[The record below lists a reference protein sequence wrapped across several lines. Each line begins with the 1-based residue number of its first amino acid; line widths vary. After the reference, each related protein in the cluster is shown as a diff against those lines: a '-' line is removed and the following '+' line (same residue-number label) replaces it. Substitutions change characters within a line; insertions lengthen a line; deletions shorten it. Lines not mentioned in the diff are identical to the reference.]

1 MRHNSTPQLL
11 FGMFDVL
18 HVLVDLKEDT
28 PNATVLIHPQ
38 KQLQKEADAQSNTS
52 PYANTSRSSIAKRRE
67 RSSMP

>member
-1 MRHNSTPQLL
+1 
-11 FGMFDVL
+11 MFDVL

-38 KQLQKEADAQSNTS
+38 QQLQKEADSQSNTS
-52 PYANTSRSSIAKRRE
+52 PYANTGRSSIANRRE